1 MTFREPPNDRGSQ
14 AVEYSARPAGDS
26 PGPAN
31 DSARSADEGNRSAG
45 DSSRPT
51 EAASRSAGKPLLP
64 LAPVPNTAL
73 VTGAAGY
80 FGGVLARY
88 LCDQGVKVTSLD
100 RLDDPEP
107 DPRVTY
113 AHADLRFPDQIR
125 QVFRSHGPFE
135 AVFHCAALMGHEM
148 PDPKDL
154 WDSNV
159 GGTGNLAD
167 ICIEEGN
174 RKLVYTSS
182 ICVFGKGYDHL
193 VTENE
198 PTCPICDYGRSKL
211 AGEKALAERA
221 GRLDA
226 DALRCPTIVSAG
238 RLGLLA
244 IFFEFVKEGRKV
256 YLVGDGSNRY
266 QFIYALDL
274 AEACLL
280 AARSP
285 GSHVYHVGSDNVK
298 TLREVYGA
306 VIDEAG
312 SKSRFARLPERL
324 TISSLGLLHRLK
336 LSPLGPYHSRLIS
349 SNFIF
354 DTARIKASLGW
365 RPTRT
370 NDEILREAY
379 RFYAERSA
387 GRSEELSAHRQG
399 AKMGILRL
407 VKWLS

>member
-1 MTFREPPNDRGSQ
+1 MISAGGA
-14 AVEYSARPAGDS
+14 AVEREDARLPLG
-26 PGPAN
+26 
-31 DSARSADEGNRSAG
+31 
-45 DSSRPT
+45 
-51 EAASRSAGKPLLP
+51 PLLSR
-64 LAPVPNTAL
+64 VL

-80 FGGVLARY
+80 FGGILARH
-88 LCDQGVKVTSLD
+88 LADRGARVVSLD
-100 RLDDPEP
+100 RLADPEP
-107 DPRVTY
+107 DDRITY
-113 AHADLRFPDQIR
+113 AHADLRFTDEIR
-125 QVFRSHGPFE
+125 EVFRKHGPFDG
-135 AVFHCAALMGHEM
+135 VFHCAALMGHEM
-148 PDPKDL
+148 PDPKEL

-159 GGTGNLAD
+159 GGTANLAEV
-167 ICIEEGN
+167 CIEEEV
-174 RKLVYTSS
+174 RKVVYTSS
-182 ICVFGKGYDHL
+182 ICVYGRGYDHL
-193 VTENE
+193 VDEEEATG
-198 PTCPICDYGRSKL
+198 PICDYGRSKL

-221 GRLDA
+221 DKLEF

-266 QFIYALDL
+266 QFIYATDL
-274 AEACLL
+274 AEACIL

-285 GSHVYHVGSDNVK
+285 GSHIYHVGSDNVK

-312 SKSRFARLPERL
+312 SRSRFAQLPERL
-324 TISSLGLLHRLK
+324 TISTLSLLHRLK

-349 SNFIF
+349 SNFVF
-354 DTARIKASLGW
+354 DTSRIKANLGW
-365 RPTRT
+365 QPTRT
-370 NDEILREAY
+370 NDEMLREAY

-387 GRSEELSAHRQG
+387 ERSEELSAHRQG